1 MMRDWGDMMINA
13 EDKKNIVVVVLIL
26 IVLLGSL
33 FFVKSCNRKEFIDE
47 EPSEQEKLPDDN

>member
-1 MMRDWGDMMINA
+1 MINA

-33 FFVKSCNRKEFIDE
+33 FFVRSCNQKEFIDE
-47 EPSEQEKLPDDN
+47 EPSEQENIPNREEEFNF